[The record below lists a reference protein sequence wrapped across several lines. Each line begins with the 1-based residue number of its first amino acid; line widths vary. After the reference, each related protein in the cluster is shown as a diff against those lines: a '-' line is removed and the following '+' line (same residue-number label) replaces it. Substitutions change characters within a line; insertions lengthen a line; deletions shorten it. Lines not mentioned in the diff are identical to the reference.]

1 MIIIHGV
8 FHVIDLIKNKH
19 MKNSIFVIAA
29 IMFLSFACTTENK
42 NNSDV
47 LKERVNMLLSNSV
60 PVSQVFL
67 FDSVTIPSWQKTLK
81 ANEFIKKLF
90 DKVIN
95 SEVTVYDPNADDT
108 SHIKST
114 KEEILNQL
122 NQQKGLLNLSEIKS
136 IYFKEEWFLD
146 TTHPL
151 LFEKK
156 VVCWYPVRH
165 YQNENI
171 DKMKLIFKAT
181 GGNPTELLAKN
192 VIYEFNLEDTLNPE
206 FTTNLNVAKLSS
218 LIINK
223 VIHGKAK
230 GYDPLDTNNVF
241 TVDQILTHM
250 GAAKDSVYVDD
261 PNTGEQVL
269 KVIDVSPM
277 YEQITS
283 MVFVEDW
290 YYDLKTYSI
299 KKVIKS
305 VGPVR
310 HYLKNDEPVKNII
323 FMMPLGREKTKLFN

>member
-1 MIIIHGV
+1 
-8 FHVIDLIKNKH
+8 
-19 MKNSIFVIAA
+19 MKNLIFVFSA
-29 IMFLSFACTTENK
+29 IVLLSFACSTENK
-42 NNSDV
+42 NNSEAS
-47 LKERVNMLLSNSV
+47 KGRINMLLSTSV
-60 PVSQVFL
+60 PLSQVFV

-81 ANEFIKKLF
+81 ANDFIHKLF
-90 DKVIN
+90 DKVMN

-108 SHIKST
+108 SNIKTT

-136 IYFKEEWFLD
+136 MYFKEEWFLD
-146 TTHPL
+146 TTDPV

-156 VVCWYPVRH
+156 VLCWYPVRY
-165 YQNENI
+165 YQTENI

-206 FTTNLNVAKLSS
+206 FTSNLNIAKLSS
-218 LIINK
+218 LLINK
-223 VIHGKAK
+223 ALKGKIK
-230 GYDPLDTNNVF
+230 TYDALDTNQIF
-241 TVDQILTHM
+241 TREQVLSRM
-250 GAAKDSVYVDD
+250 GATKDSVYVDD
-261 PNTGEQVL
+261 PDTGEQTL
-269 KVIDVSPM
+269 KVINVAPM

-290 YYDLKTYSI
+290 YYDPKTYSI

-310 HYLKNDEPVKNII
+310 HYLKNEEPVKNIV
-323 FMMPLGREKTKLFN
+323 FMMPLGKEKTKLFN